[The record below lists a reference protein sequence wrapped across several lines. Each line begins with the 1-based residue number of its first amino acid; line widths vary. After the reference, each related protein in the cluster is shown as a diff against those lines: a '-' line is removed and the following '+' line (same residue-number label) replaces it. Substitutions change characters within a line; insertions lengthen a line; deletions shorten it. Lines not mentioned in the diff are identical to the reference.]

1 MDAMVASQ
9 SRVESIRAAVG
20 LPDTCDCLC
29 RLGHAIRLVEKD
41 RKYDDAA
48 DLLGSLMGEW

>member
-1 MDAMVASQ
+1 MVS
-9 SRVESIRAAVG
+9 SHRRLESICAAVG
-20 LPDTCDCLC
+20 LPETSDCLC